1 MSTTKKTF
9 RVICEVPNY
18 ATEAKV
24 SWGEA
29 GKPTP
34 ATGAMALRKIDEYVS
49 ANAP

>member
-1 MSTTKKTF
+1 MSTAQNKF
-9 RVICEVPNY
+9 RVIREMPNY

-34 ATGAMALRKIDEYVS
+34 ATWAMALRKIDDYVS